1 MTTNTTPITLEVLA
15 ESRIRRK
22 EHIELLTK
30 QLEELDQEIIQ
41 RMEEDG
47 VTSVESV
54 VGKVNLIQSETIVWN
69 KEVLKGLLSPSQ
81 WKRII
86 KVEIDKAKLDAELTI
101 GRIDGDAVQV
111 ARTVKRSKKFL
122 R

>member
-30 QLEELDQEIIQ
+30 QLEELDKEIIQ
-41 RMEEDG
+41 RMEDEG

-81 WKRII
+81 WKKII